1 MRFIRMWNLRRT
13 ASFSVRSNA
22 GRPIPTLGSTNP
34 LVFVGMDDYP
44 ATAFS
49 HPRQDEPLVFC
60 RLIATSDKEIN
71 RRTVVPA
78 GHCPTGR
85 QGGRRWSWP
94 ASAQTAASATSD
106 SSRPSRLEQPS
117 VVDSPRQCLCL
128 PRCRGA
134 FTMSGNNA
142 PDLIGRPPDRRKLIA
157 VVYADMV
164 GYSRLIGLDDAGTLE
179 RLRSLRRNV
188 IDPAIEEHG
197 GRIVQTGGDLL
208 LIAFD
213 SIDGAVRC
221 AVMLQRQVPIHD
233 GDQPSER
240 AIRFRVG
247 INIGDA
253 IADGTDLHGDAVNV
267 VARLQAE
274 CPPGGICVSRSVR
287 DHVHGRLDLVF
298 EELGV
303 LNLKNISRPVEAF
316 VLKIDVDATR
326 APVRNTPQAISSPGR
341 PSVAVLPFENLSGDP
356 DQQYFADGLTEDI
369 LTALARFNQL
379 MVIAR
384 NSTFVYKGRSVSVA
398 DVGRDLNVRYV
409 LEGSVRRS
417 GERVRVTAQLIEAAS
432 SAHLWAE
439 RYDRTIT
446 DIFALQ
452 DEITERIVTTLV
464 SNIERSIIEQARRKP
479 PHSLGAYELLLQGR
493 EQRNASQYEG
503 MLAAEALFEQAVA
516 LDPGFA
522 LAYAEIAYIQ
532 YVYVTWRVKPEQR
545 DTALSKGF
553 ANALRA
559 LSLEASLPLANRV
572 LGNLHLRA
580 REYADAV
587 TWAQRA
593 VALNPGEAESYAWL
607 ANVLSYIGRSA
618 EALEQ
623 LAHARRLDP
632 LHPPLWDFYIGRAL
646 LHLGRYEDAVAS
658 FNICARRGLSFH
670 WRLYMTAALA
680 QLGRQDEARAVL
692 QDPAATR
699 TYASIAEL
707 RGFESYLESSESD
720 RFLAGL
726 RMAGLPE

>member
-1 MRFIRMWNLRRT
+1 
-13 ASFSVRSNA
+13 
-22 GRPIPTLGSTNP
+22 
-34 LVFVGMDDYP
+34 
-44 ATAFS
+44 
-49 HPRQDEPLVFC
+49 
-60 RLIATSDKEIN
+60 
-71 RRTVVPA
+71 
-78 GHCPTGR
+78 
-85 QGGRRWSWP
+85 
-94 ASAQTAASATSD
+94 
-106 SSRPSRLEQPS
+106 
-117 VVDSPRQCLCL
+117 
-128 PRCRGA
+128 
-134 FTMSGNNA
+134 MSGRNA
-142 PDLIGRPPDRRKLIA
+142 SDLIGKSPDRRKLIA

-179 RLRSLRRNV
+179 RLRTLRRNL

-197 GRIVQTGGDLL
+197 GRIVQTGGDSL
-208 LIAFD
+208 LIVFD

-221 AVMLQRQVPIHD
+221 AVEVQQQVPILD
-233 GDQPSER
+233 RDQPPDR

-267 VARLQAE
+267 AARIQAE
-274 CPPGGICVSRSVR
+274 CPPGGICVTRAVR
-287 DHVHGRLDLVF
+287 DHVHERLNLVF
-298 EELGV
+298 EGIGA
-303 LNLKNISRPVEAF
+303 LNLKNIARPVEAF
-316 VLKIDVDATR
+316 VIRVDDEATR
-326 APVRNTPQAISSPGR
+326 TLIRNTPRGMSSSGK

-369 LTALARFNQL
+369 LTALTRFNQL

-384 NSTFVYKGRSVSVA
+384 NSTFVYKGRSVSIA

-409 LEGSVRRS
+409 LEGSLRRS
-417 GERVRVTAQLIEAAS
+417 GERVRVTAQLIEAAT

-439 RYDRTIT
+439 RYDRTFT

-464 SNIERSIIEQARRKP
+464 SNIERTIIEQARRKP
-479 PHSLGAYELLLQGR
+479 PYSLGAYELLLQGR
-493 EQRNASQYEG
+493 EQRNTSQYEG
-503 MLAAEALFEQAVA
+503 MLAAEASFEQAVA

-545 DTALSKGF
+545 DAALSKGF

-559 LSLEASLPLANRV
+559 LALEASLPLANRV

-580 REYADAV
+580 REHADAV

-607 ANVLSYIGRSA
+607 ANVLSYVGRSS

-646 LHLGRYEDAVAS
+646 LHLGRYEEAVAS
-658 FNICARRGLSFH
+658 FDICARRGLSFH
-670 WRLYMTAALA
+670 WRLYMTAAFA
-680 QLGRQDEARAVL
+680 QLGRQDEARVIL

-699 TYASIAEL
+699 TYASIGEI
-707 RGFESYLESSESD
+707 RRFESYLDSIESD
-720 RFLAGL
+720 RFIAGL
-726 RMAGLPE
+726 RVAGLPE